1 MRSVKENVILKD
13 EIENIAAFDDS
24 KGNERLMRLSPLPEA
39 DWDDQVRLSLRGML
53 PRERQNPE
61 GAGPALSTLV
71 NHPELTRDFLIFSTR
86 MLYRNSLPPRL
97 RELAILRVAT
107 RRNCAYEKT
116 HHIIIAQE
124 EAGLTPTEIESAMRG
139 EALVEPDITV
149 LRAVEELEVD
159 SIVSDETW
167 AALSEYF
174 DKRQLMDFVFTV
186 GCYGLMAMAFNSFGI
201 EPDHESE

>member
-1 MRSVKENVILKD
+1 
-13 EIENIAAFDDS
+13 
-24 KGNERLMRLSPLPEA
+24 
-39 DWDDQVRLSLRGML
+39 
-53 PRERQNPE
+53 
-61 GAGPALSTLV
+61 
-71 NHPELTRDFLIFSTR
+71 
-86 MLYRNSLPPRL
+86 
-97 RELAILRVAT
+97 
-107 RRNCAYEKT
+107 
-116 HHIIIAQE
+116 
-124 EAGLTPTEIESAMRG
+124 MRG